1 MPKKNTADLSAL
13 LANQAGSTRN
23 RPAPRTAAPAL
34 NTDNSDVVGSIR
46 GRMLGSHVPEEAK
59 AQFDMLAAELRKTK
73 ENLHAEAL
81 NDLFAKYGRAEL
93 CPVKERGRKQRA
105 TAAAG

>member
-23 RPAPRTAAPAL
+23 RPAPRAAATARS
-34 NTDNSDVVGSIR
+34 TDNSDVVGNIR

-59 AQFDMLAAELRKTK
+59 RQFDMLAGELGKKK
-73 ENLHAEAL
+73 EALHAEAL
-81 NDLFAKYGRAEL
+81 NDLFAKYGKPEL
-93 CPVKERGRKQRA
+93 CPVTERSRRQRV
-105 TAAAG
+105 AAE